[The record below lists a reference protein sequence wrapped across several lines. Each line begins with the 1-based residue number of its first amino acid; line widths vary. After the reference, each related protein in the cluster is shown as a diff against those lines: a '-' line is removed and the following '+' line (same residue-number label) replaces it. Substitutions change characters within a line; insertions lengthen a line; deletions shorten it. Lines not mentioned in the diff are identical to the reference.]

1 MSKITYPDKSTGD
14 QFTGEEATQIKT
26 IVNAND
32 ITADALKVEVDLN
45 TAKTG
50 ITPTQ
55 ASDITTN
62 NAKTSYTEA
71 LVSANTSVTANTA
84 KVGVTNEEENTINSV
99 VSGEPTGSDVVL
111 NVVSL
116 TQAEY
121 DAGTPV
127 ITTLYNITDA

>member
-1 MSKITYPDKSTGD
+1 MSKITYPNKITGD
-14 QFTGEEATQIKT
+14 TFTAVEATEIKT
-26 IVNAND
+26 VVNGND
-32 ITADALKVEVDLN
+32 DNQITLQGEVDLN
-45 TAKTG
+45 TDKVG

-62 NAKTSYTEA
+62 NAKVGITAQQTSDITTNN
-71 LVSANTSVTANTA
+71 S
-84 KVGVTNEEENTINSV
+84 KVGVTDEEQNTINSS

-127 ITTLYNITDA
+127 ATTLYNITDA

>member
-1 MSKITYPDKSTGD
+1 MSKITYTNKVTGD
-14 QFTGEEATQIKT
+14 TFTAVEANEIKT
-26 IVNAND
+26 VVNFND
-32 ITADALKVEVDLN
+32 DEFNDLSTAVDLN

-50 ITPTQ
+50 ITTQQ

-62 NAKTSYTEA
+62 NAK
-71 LVSANTSVTANTA
+71 
-84 KVGVTNEEENTINSV
+84 VGVTDEEENTINSV

-127 ITTLYNITDA
+127 ATTFYAITDA